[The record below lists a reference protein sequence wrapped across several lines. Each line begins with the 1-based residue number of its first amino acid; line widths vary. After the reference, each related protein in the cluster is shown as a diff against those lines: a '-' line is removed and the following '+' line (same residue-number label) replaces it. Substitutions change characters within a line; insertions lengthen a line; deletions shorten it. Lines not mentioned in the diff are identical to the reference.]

1 MKKPKTLMPC
11 LFEVIRE
18 MREKWVGKGRGKKMI
33 NCLVGVKKE
42 EKRNEPDGI
51 FRLTYIF
58 FFQSKLGRKE
68 ENGNI
73 KKINK

>member
-33 NCLVGVKKE
+33 NCLVGVKRE
-42 EKRNEPDGI
+42 AREMGWMEFSI
-51 FRLTYIF
+51 
-58 FFQSKLGRKE
+58 
-68 ENGNI
+68 
-73 KKINK
+73 